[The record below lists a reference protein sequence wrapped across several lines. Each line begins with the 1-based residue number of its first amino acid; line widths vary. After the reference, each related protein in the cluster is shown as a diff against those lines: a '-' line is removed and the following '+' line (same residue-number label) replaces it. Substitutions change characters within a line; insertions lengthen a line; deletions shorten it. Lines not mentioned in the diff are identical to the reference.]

1 MPTPYEKA
9 RLENIKRNR
18 ELLLA
23 LGLDNL
29 KEYVPQAT
37 TKKEAAPTAKSRKR
51 KSPPVKDE
59 EDEDESGGKVSKTR
73 AAQDITNT
81 SGARRSAR
89 NAGKVVDYK
98 KEVVTALPEVIS
110 TAAKSAKNS
119 EGKGMSE
126 RRHSPYVDPLVHGRA
141 ATKRSVQPRKQY
153 GDIPDVEVCRW
164 WPTR

>member
-9 RLENIKRNR
+9 RLANIQRNR
-18 ELLLA
+18 ELLRA
-23 LGLDNL
+23 LELDDL
-29 KEYVPQAT
+29 KTYVAVP
-37 TKKEAAPTAKSRKR
+37 KKEPTAKSRKR

-59 EDEDESGGKVSKTR
+59 EDGDEDGDKVSKTR
-73 AAQDITNT
+73 AVQDITNT

-98 KEVVTALPEVIS
+98 REVVTTLPEVIS
-110 TAAKSAKNS
+110 AAAKSAKNS

-126 RRHSPYVDPLVHGRA
+126 RRHNPYVDPLVHCRA
-141 ATKRSVQPRKQY
+141 AAKRSVQRRKQY
-153 GDIPDVEVCRW
+153 GNIPDVEVGRW